1 MAQDLWLLK
10 DARKSVKAKKAAFGP
25 LHIATTGT
33 EVAGSASRKS
43 SMLSAVMLLS
53 AVMEI
58 ECCTCA
64 FVLLNDLSHM
74 IPY

>member
-33 EVAGSASRKS
+33 EVAGSAVGSKVRT
-43 SMLSAVMLLS
+43 

-58 ECCTCA
+58 E
-64 FVLLNDLSHM
+64 
-74 IPY
+74 